1 MDDQG
6 RSRSPDARGTAA
18 TGPRHALG
26 APTSPQPALGSGAQ
40 QVIDTRTPVRGF
52 PPARGQ
58 GGTQGQPGESGSWP
72 AQPGGSGSWPAQP
85 GGSGS
90 WPAQPGGSGSW
101 PAQPGGSGSWPAQPA
116 TAPQAAISPATAPQA
131 PASQATAPQASVAE
145 DDDLYVLGDG
155 YPSDDILFP
164 QGGGYADEGHAPADP
179 GAAATP
185 RQGRG
190 SRRREAKGH
199 RGRFRVTLIAV
210 GVLVLGGGALAGYKY
225 LYEPRVNA
233 PVPSSFRLPA
243 TSQALPD
250 FDQALGK
257 WQHIGTRAEDHDP
270 LTVAGLYP
278 VQFDLS
284 NASFTRAAASVT
296 KDCSLAVYGPEL
308 QAALASGHCSQVVR
322 ASYVSG
328 KMMGTIGVV
337 NLISVS
343 AAEKAGAIT
352 GPKEVI
358 APLSSAHGVTSKLGS
373 GTGVVQAEV
382 KGHYLI
388 LIWAEFTDLKKP
400 TSAGTAQLET
410 FATNLVIGSANI
422 NLSTRMLTGK

>member
-1 MDDQG
+1 
-6 RSRSPDARGTAA
+6 
-18 TGPRHALG
+18 
-26 APTSPQPALGSGAQ
+26 
-40 QVIDTRTPVRGF
+40 
-52 PPARGQ
+52 
-58 GGTQGQPGESGSWP
+58 
-72 AQPGGSGSWPAQP
+72 
-85 GGSGS
+85 
-90 WPAQPGGSGSW
+90 
-101 PAQPGGSGSWPAQPA
+101 
-116 TAPQAAISPATAPQA
+116 
-131 PASQATAPQASVAE
+131 
-145 DDDLYVLGDG
+145 VLGDG

-164 QGGGYADEGHAPADP
+164 QGGGYAADEGHAPADP
-179 GAAATP
+179 GAAASS

-278 VQFDLS
+278 VQFDLN
-284 NASFTRAAASVT
+284 NASFTRTAASVT

-308 QAALASGHCSQVVR
+308 QAALASGHCSQVIR

-343 AAEKAGAIT
+343 AAEKAGALT
-352 GPKEVI
+352 GAKEVI

-400 TSAGTAQLET
+400 TSAGTTQLET

-422 NLSTRMLTGK
+422 NLSTRMLTGKG

>member
-26 APTSPQPALGSGAQ
+26 APTAPQPALGTGSGAQ

-52 PPARGQ
+52 PPAREQ
-58 GGTQGQPGESGSWP
+58 GGV
-72 AQPGGSGSWPAQP
+72 PGGEQG
-85 GGSGS
+85 
-90 WPAQPGGSGSW
+90 
-101 PAQPGGSGSWPAQPA
+101 QPGGSGSWPAQPA
-116 TAPQAAISPATAPQA
+116 TVPQAAASQTTAPQPAAWQAAAPQPTAPQAAAWQAAAPQA
-131 PASQATAPQASVAE
+131 PVAE

-155 YPSDDILFP
+155 YPADDILFP
-164 QGGGYADEGHAPADP
+164 QGGGYEGHAPADP
-179 GAAATP
+179 GSAGSS

-190 SRRREAKGH
+190 SRRREAKG
-199 RGRFRVTLIAV
+199 RSGRFRVALIAV
-210 GVLVLGGGALAGYKY
+210 GILVLGGGALAGYKY

-270 LTVAGLYP
+270 LTIAGLYP
-278 VQFDLS
+278 VQFDL
-284 NASFTRAAASVT
+284 NHASFTRTAASVT
-296 KDCSLAVYGPEL
+296 KDCSLAVYGSQL
-308 QAALASGHCSQVVR
+308 QSALSSGHCSQVVR

-352 GPKEVI
+352 GPKEII